1 MLSLFE
7 LTTMDNWPT
16 FMHTGMDSSGIGFQ
30 PQTNAASSYSLF
42 FVVFICVSAF
52 FLTRA
57 FIGVFI
63 KQVRLSWTPVLTL
76 AVDSVHCDGV

>member
-7 LTTMDNWPT
+7 LTTMDNWPSV
-16 FMHTGMDSSGIGFQ
+16 MRSGMDAAGVHVQPIIDRSGSF
-30 PQTNAASSYSLF
+30 SLF

-63 KQVRLSWTPVLTL
+63 KQVIAALPIWL
-76 AVDSVHCDGV
+76 